1 MKHNDDCH
9 IGALIELR
17 ERRLFI
23 DSVSNLPRFLYCGA
37 KVVILGFLEFTAEIL
52 VLTTEGNVGVIE
64 MYPFTDDRG
73 VEAWEQEISNRLD
86 K

>member
-9 IGALIELR
+9 IGALVELR

-23 DSVSNLPRFLYCGA
+23 DLVTNRPRFLYCGA
-37 KVVILGFLEFTAEIL
+37 KVVILDFYKFSAEIL
-52 VLTTEGNVGVIE
+52 VLTTEGNVGAID
-64 MYPFTDDRG
+64 MYPCTDDRG
-73 VEAWEQEISNRLD
+73 VDVWEQEISNRLD